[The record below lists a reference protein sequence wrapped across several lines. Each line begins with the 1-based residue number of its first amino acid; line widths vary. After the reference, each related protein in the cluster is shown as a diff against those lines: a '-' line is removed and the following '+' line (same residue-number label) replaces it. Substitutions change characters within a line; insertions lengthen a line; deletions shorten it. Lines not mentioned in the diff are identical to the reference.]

1 MLVNL
6 QLFAKKGGIRLMRKV
21 KRELKIIS
29 QDDGAVV
36 LDKSRGI
43 YFQLNASGVAML
55 EGLSKGLTV
64 EELALQLE
72 TSFSLDK
79 AQAKADVAEFMT
91 LLKEMKLA

>member
-1 MLVNL
+1 
-6 QLFAKKGGIRLMRKV
+6 
-21 KRELKIIS
+21 
-29 QDDGAVV
+29 
-36 LDKSRGI
+36 
-43 YFQLNASGVAML
+43 
-55 EGLSKGLTV
+55 LTV

>member
-1 MLVNL
+1 
-6 QLFAKKGGIRLMRKV
+6 MRKV

-29 QDDGAVV
+29 QDDGSIV

-43 YFQLNASGVAML
+43 YFQVNASGVSML
-55 EGLSKGLTV
+55 EGLSKGLTI

-79 AQAKADVAEFMT
+79 AQAETDVAEFMA

>member
-1 MLVNL
+1 
-6 QLFAKKGGIRLMRKV
+6 MRKV

-29 QDDGAVV
+29 QDDGAIV
-36 LDKSRGI
+36 LDKSREI
-43 YFQLNASGVAML
+43 YFQVNASGVSML
-55 EGLSKGLTV
+55 EGLSKGLTI

-79 AQAKADVAEFMT
+79 AQAETDVAEFMA

>member
-1 MLVNL
+1 
-6 QLFAKKGGIRLMRKV
+6 MRKV

-29 QDDGAVV
+29 KDDGAVV

-55 EGLSKGLTV
+55 KGLSKGLTV

-79 AQAKADVAEFMT
+79 AQAKADAAEFMT

>member
-1 MLVNL
+1 
-6 QLFAKKGGIRLMRKV
+6 MRKV

-29 QDDGAVV
+29 QDDGAIV

-43 YFQLNASGVAML
+43 YFQVKASGVSML
-55 EGLSKGLTV
+55 EGLSKGLTI

-79 AQAKADVAEFMT
+79 AQAETDVAEFMA